1 MHKDTAP
8 RYLLLRHLDVD
19 AWLNSEMTV
28 LSLQIQKLTGR
39 LTVFEDRLE
48 KVKKDCLAAFDADG
62 IPAKFVDSMIE
73 EAQSGPQKH
82 PRLQSIYH
90 YCQKVLEMKKQI
102 QQLAKVGEWERST
115 QTDSD
120 GFVCSLTNW
129 YHL

>member
-48 KVKKDCLAAFDADG
+48 KVKKDCLAAFDAQG
-62 IPAKFVDSMIE
+62 IPADFADAMIE
-73 EAQSGPQKH
+73 RAQSGPQKH

-102 QQLAKVGEWERST
+102 QQLTKVGELERST
-115 QTDSD
+115 
-120 GFVCSLTNW
+120 
-129 YHL
+129 